1 MRKLYKKLIKVWQP
15 EKARQAF
22 FYGLPNAKGVAM
34 KLAISKSPG
43 FYVSVA
49 IGLVLIMIVVKALP
63 ETWGVK
69 KYFTVV

>member
-1 MRKLYKKLIKVWQP
+1 
-15 EKARQAF
+15 
-22 FYGLPNAKGVAM
+22 M

-49 IGLVLIMIVVKALP
+49 IGIVLIMIVVKALP
-63 ETWGVK
+63 DTWGVK